1 MRGLRG
7 LLDGDMT
14 LDEGQA
20 REEGLCSIDSSFE
33 ALDSVRECLDIECG
47 YVPASCHWSSS
58 VRISLKDSLE
68 ARA

>member
-7 LLDGDMT
+7 LLDSDMA

-20 REEGLCSIDSSFE
+20 REEGLCGVDSSLE
-33 ALDSVRECLDIECG
+33 ALGSVRECLDIKCG
-47 YVPASCHWSSS
+47 YLPASCHWSSS
-58 VRISLKDSLE
+58 IRISLKDSLD